1 MSTRTAPRN
10 LFRALVD
17 DAAVFP
23 PGNAPVPRAWEEH
36 LRLRRGGYADLLGPL
51 LVGTGHAAQLGQA
64 AAGAELAEPVAVAVV
79 SRPGTAVED
88 LLDAV
93 DLLRDVAAVQVVT
106 VETALD
112 PAGSWRR
119 ALSLGVPVAVEVD
132 RDRTQLPRS
141 LDEVATARSDGQGTV
156 VLAKLRTQA
165 TPQRPVPSPSELA
178 AFLLG
183 ADARHL
189 PVKLTGGLHHAVA
202 RRDDD
207 GRTLDRHGVL
217 NVLAALAAVDAG
229 ADELALVG
237 TLAEEDTDRLVD
249 VVAGLDEPAVAR
261 LRGRFRS
268 FGCCGVTDPLD
279 ELRELGLLTDRP

>member
-1 MSTRTAPRN
+1 MSTRTADRS

-51 LVGTGHAAQLGQA
+51 LVGTGHAAELGQV
-64 AAGAELAEPVAVAVV
+64 AGGDGDEAPVEVAVV
-79 SRPGTAVED
+79 SRPGADVDD
-88 LLDAV
+88 LLATV
-93 DLLRDVAAVQVVT
+93 KLLRGVAAVRVGS

-112 PAGSWRR
+112 LAGSWRR

-132 RDRTQLPRS
+132 RDSTNLPRA
-141 LDEVATARSDGQGTV
+141 LDEVRTAATDLPVT

-165 TPQRPVPSPSELA
+165 TPQQPVPSPSELA

-183 ADARHL
+183 ADAREL

-202 RRDDD
+202 RRGED
-207 GRTLDRHGVL
+207 GGTLDRHGVL
-217 NVLAALAAVDAG
+217 NVLAALAAVDDGAG
-229 ADELALVG
+229 ERALVE

-249 VVAGLDEPAVAR
+249 VVVGLDEPAVVR
-261 LRGRFRS
+261 VRSRFRS

-279 ELRELGLLTDRP
+279 ELRDLGLLTDRP

>member
-1 MSTRTAPRN
+1 MSTRTADRS

-51 LVGTGHAAQLGQA
+51 LVGTGHAAELGQV
-64 AAGAELAEPVAVAVV
+64 AGGDGDEAPVEVAVV
-79 SRPGTAVED
+79 SRPGADVDD
-88 LLDAV
+88 LLATV
-93 DLLRDVAAVQVVT
+93 KLLRGVAAVRVGS

-112 PAGSWRR
+112 LAGSWRR

-132 RDRTQLPRS
+132 RDSTNLPRA
-141 LDEVATARSDGQGTV
+141 LDEVRTAATDLPVT

-165 TPQRPVPSPSELA
+165 TPQQPVPSPSELA

-183 ADARHL
+183 ADAREL

-202 RRDDD
+202 RRGDD
-207 GRTLDRHGVL
+207 GGTLDRHGVL
-217 NVLAALAAVDAG
+217 NVLAALAAIDDG
-229 ADELALVG
+229 ADEQALVE
-237 TLAEEDTDRLVD
+237 TLADEDTDRLVD
-249 VVAGLDEPAVAR
+249 VVVGLDEPAAAR
-261 LRGRFRS
+261 LRRRFRS

-279 ELRELGLLTDRP
+279 ELRDLGLLTDRP

>member
-1 MSTRTAPRN
+1 MSTRTADRS

-51 LVGTGHAAQLGQA
+51 LVGTGHAAELGQV
-64 AAGAELAEPVAVAVV
+64 AGGDGDEAPVEVAVV
-79 SRPGTAVED
+79 SRPGADVDD
-88 LLDAV
+88 LLATV
-93 DLLRDVAAVQVVT
+93 KLLRGVAAVRVGS

-112 PAGSWRR
+112 LAGSWRR

-132 RDRTQLPRS
+132 RDSTNLPRA
-141 LDEVATARSDGQGTV
+141 LDEVRTAATDLPVT

-165 TPQRPVPSPSELA
+165 TPQQPVPSPSELA

-183 ADARHL
+183 ADAREL

-202 RRDDD
+202 RRGDD
-207 GRTLDRHGVL
+207 GGTLDRHGVL
-217 NVLAALAAVDAG
+217 NVLAALAAVDDGAG
-229 ADELALVG
+229 ERALVE

-249 VVAGLDEPAVAR
+249 VVVGLDEPAVVR
-261 LRGRFRS
+261 VRSRFRS

-279 ELRELGLLTDRP
+279 ELRDLGLLTDRP

>member
-1 MSTRTAPRN
+1 MSTRTADRS

-51 LVGTGHAAQLGQA
+51 LVGTGHAAELGQV
-64 AAGAELAEPVAVAVV
+64 AGGDGDEAPVEVAVV
-79 SRPGTAVED
+79 SRPGADVDD
-88 LLDAV
+88 LLATV
-93 DLLRDVAAVQVVT
+93 KLLRGVAAVRVGS

-112 PAGSWRR
+112 LAGSWRR

-132 RDRTQLPRS
+132 RDSTNLPRA
-141 LDEVATARSDGQGTV
+141 LDEVRTAATDLPVT

-165 TPQRPVPSPSELA
+165 TPQQPVPSPSELA

-183 ADARHL
+183 ADAREL

-202 RRDDD
+202 RRGDD
-207 GRTLDRHGVL
+207 GGTLDRHGVL
-217 NVLAALAAVDAG
+217 NVLAALAAIDDG
-229 ADELALVG
+229 ADEQVLVE
-237 TLAEEDTDRLVD
+237 TLADEDTDRLVD
-249 VVAGLDEPAVAR
+249 VVVGLDEPAVVR
-261 LRGRFRS
+261 VRSRFRS

-279 ELRELGLLTDRP
+279 ELRDLGLLTERP

>member
-1 MSTRTAPRN
+1 MSTRTADRS

-51 LVGTGHAAQLGQA
+51 LVGTGHAAELGQV
-64 AAGAELAEPVAVAVV
+64 AGGDGDEAPVEVAVV
-79 SRPGTAVED
+79 SRPGADVDD
-88 LLDAV
+88 LLATV
-93 DLLRDVAAVQVVT
+93 KLLRGVAAVRVGS

-112 PAGSWRR
+112 LAGSWRR

-132 RDRTQLPRS
+132 RDSTNLPRA
-141 LDEVATARSDGQGTV
+141 LDEVRTAATDLPVT

-165 TPQRPVPSPSELA
+165 TPQQPVPSPSELA

-183 ADARHL
+183 ADAREL

-202 RRDDD
+202 RRGDD
-207 GRTLDRHGVL
+207 GGTLDRHGVL
-217 NVLAALAAVDAG
+217 NVLAALAAVDDGAG
-229 ADELALVG
+229 ERALVE

-249 VVAGLDEPAVAR
+249 VVVGLDEPAAAR
-261 LRGRFRS
+261 LRRRFRS

-279 ELRELGLLTDRP
+279 ELRDLGLLTDRP

>member
-1 MSTRTAPRN
+1 MSTRTADRS

-51 LVGTGHAAQLGQA
+51 LVGTGHAAELGQV
-64 AAGAELAEPVAVAVV
+64 AGGDGDEAPVEVAVV
-79 SRPGTAVED
+79 SRPGADVDD
-88 LLDAV
+88 LLATV
-93 DLLRDVAAVQVVT
+93 KLLRGVAAVRVGS

-112 PAGSWRR
+112 LAGSWRR

-132 RDRTQLPRS
+132 RDSTNLPRA
-141 LDEVATARSDGQGTV
+141 LDEVRTAATDLPVT

-165 TPQRPVPSPSELA
+165 TPQQPVPSPSELA

-183 ADARHL
+183 ADAREL

-202 RRDDD
+202 RRGDD
-207 GRTLDRHGVL
+207 GGTLDRHGVL
-217 NVLAALAAVDAG
+217 NVLAALAAVDDG
-229 ADELALVG
+229 ADEQALVE
-237 TLAEEDTDRLVD
+237 TLADEDTDRLVD
-249 VVAGLDEPAVAR
+249 VVVGLDEPAVVR
-261 LRGRFRS
+261 VRSRFRS

-279 ELRELGLLTDRP
+279 ELRDLGLLTDRP

>member
-1 MSTRTAPRN
+1 MSTRTADRS

-51 LVGTGHAAQLGQA
+51 LVGTGHAAELGQV
-64 AAGAELAEPVAVAVV
+64 AGGDGDEAPVEVAVV
-79 SRPGTAVED
+79 SRPGADVDD
-88 LLDAV
+88 LLATV
-93 DLLRDVAAVQVVT
+93 KLLRGVAAVRVGS

-112 PAGSWRR
+112 LAGSWRR

-132 RDRTQLPRS
+132 RDSTNLPRA
-141 LDEVATARSDGQGTV
+141 LDEVRTAATDLPVT

-165 TPQRPVPSPSELA
+165 TPQQPVPSPSELA

-183 ADARHL
+183 ADAREL

-202 RRDDD
+202 RRGDD
-207 GRTLDRHGVL
+207 GGTLDRHGVL
-217 NVLAALAAVDAG
+217 NVLAALAAVDDGAG
-229 ADELALVG
+229 ERALVE

-249 VVAGLDEPAVAR
+249 VVVGLDEPAAAR
-261 LRGRFRS
+261 LRRRFRS

-279 ELRELGLLTDRP
+279 ELRDLGLLTERP

>member
-1 MSTRTAPRN
+1 MSTRTADRS

-51 LVGTGHAAQLGQA
+51 LVGTGHAAELGQV
-64 AAGAELAEPVAVAVV
+64 AGGDGDEAPVEVAVV
-79 SRPGTAVED
+79 SRPGADVDD
-88 LLDAV
+88 LLATV
-93 DLLRDVAAVQVVT
+93 KLLRGVAAVRVGS

-112 PAGSWRR
+112 LAGSWRR

-132 RDRTQLPRS
+132 RDSTNLPRA
-141 LDEVATARSDGQGTV
+141 LDEVRTAATDLPVT

-165 TPQRPVPSPSELA
+165 TPQQPVPSPSELA

-183 ADARHL
+183 ADAREL

-202 RRDDD
+202 RRGDD
-207 GRTLDRHGVL
+207 GGTLDRHGVL
-217 NVLAALAAVDAG
+217 NVLAALAAIDDG
-229 ADELALVG
+229 ADEQVLVE
-237 TLAEEDTDRLVD
+237 TLADEDTDRLVD
-249 VVAGLDEPAVAR
+249 VVVGLDEPAVVR
-261 LRGRFRS
+261 VRSRFRS

-279 ELRELGLLTDRP
+279 ELRDLGLLTDRP

>member
-1 MSTRTAPRN
+1 MSTRTADRS

-51 LVGTGHAAQLGQA
+51 LVGTGHAAELGQV
-64 AAGAELAEPVAVAVV
+64 AGGDGDEAPVEVAVV
-79 SRPGTAVED
+79 SRPGADVDD
-88 LLDAV
+88 LLATV
-93 DLLRDVAAVQVVT
+93 KLLRGVAAVRVGS

-112 PAGSWRR
+112 LAGSWRR

-132 RDRTQLPRS
+132 RDSTNLPRA
-141 LDEVATARSDGQGTV
+141 LDEVRTAATDLPVT

-165 TPQRPVPSPSELA
+165 TPQQPVPSPSELA

-183 ADARHL
+183 ADAREL

-202 RRDDD
+202 RRGDD
-207 GRTLDRHGVL
+207 GGTLDRHGVL
-217 NVLAALAAVDAG
+217 NVLAALAAIDDG
-229 ADELALVG
+229 ADEQALVE
-237 TLAEEDTDRLVD
+237 TLADEDTDRLVD
-249 VVAGLDEPAVAR
+249 VVVGLDEPAAAR
-261 LRGRFRS
+261 LRRRFRS

-279 ELRELGLLTDRP
+279 ELRDLGLLTERP

>member
-1 MSTRTAPRN
+1 MSTRTADRS

-51 LVGTGHAAQLGQA
+51 LVGTGHAAELGQV
-64 AAGAELAEPVAVAVV
+64 AGGDGDEAPVEVAVV
-79 SRPGTAVED
+79 SRPGADVDD
-88 LLDAV
+88 LLATV
-93 DLLRDVAAVQVVT
+93 KLLRGVAAVRVGS

-112 PAGSWRR
+112 LAGSWRR

-132 RDRTQLPRS
+132 RDQDRLAKA
-141 LDEVATARSDGQGTV
+141 LDEVRTAATDLPEA

-165 TPQRPVPSPSELA
+165 TPQQPVPSPSELA

-183 ADARHL
+183 ADAREL

-202 RRDDD
+202 RRGDD
-207 GRTLDRHGVL
+207 GGTLDRHGVL
-217 NVLAALAAVDAG
+217 NVLAALAAIDDG
-229 ADELALVG
+229 ADEQALVE
-237 TLAEEDTDRLVD
+237 TLADEDTDRLID
-249 VVAGLDEPAVAR
+249 VVVGLDEPAVVR
-261 LRGRFRS
+261 VRSRFRS

-279 ELRELGLLTDRP
+279 ELRDLGLLTDRP

>member
-1 MSTRTAPRN
+1 MSTRTADRS

-51 LVGTGHAAQLGQA
+51 LVGTGHAAELGQV
-64 AAGAELAEPVAVAVV
+64 AGGDGDEAPVEVAVV
-79 SRPGTAVED
+79 SRPGADVDD
-88 LLDAV
+88 LLATV
-93 DLLRDVAAVQVVT
+93 KLLRGVAAVRVGS

-112 PAGSWRR
+112 LAGSWRR

-132 RDRTQLPRS
+132 RDSTNLPRA
-141 LDEVATARSDGQGTV
+141 LDEVRTAATDLPVT

-165 TPQRPVPSPSELA
+165 TPQQPVPSPSELA

-183 ADARHL
+183 ADAREL

-202 RRDDD
+202 RRGDD
-207 GRTLDRHGVL
+207 GGTLDRHGVL
-217 NVLAALAAVDAG
+217 NVLAALAAVDDG
-229 ADELALVG
+229 ADEQALVE
-237 TLAEEDTDRLVD
+237 TLADEDTDRLVD
-249 VVAGLDEPAVAR
+249 VVVGLDEPAVVR
-261 LRGRFRS
+261 VRSRFRS

-279 ELRELGLLTDRP
+279 ELRDLGLLTERP

>member
-1 MSTRTAPRN
+1 MSTRTADRS

-36 LRLRRGGYADLLGPL
+36 LRLRRGGYGDLLGPL
-51 LVGTGHAAQLGQA
+51 LVGSGHAAELGQV
-64 AAGAELAEPVAVAVV
+64 AGGDGDEAPVEVAVV
-79 SRPGTAVED
+79 SRPGADVDD
-88 LLDAV
+88 LLATV
-93 DLLRDVAAVQVVT
+93 KLLRGVAAVRVGS

-112 PAGSWRR
+112 LAGSWRR

-132 RDRTQLPRS
+132 RDSTNLPRA
-141 LDEVATARSDGQGTV
+141 LDEVRTAATDLPVT

-165 TPQRPVPSPSELA
+165 TPQQPVPSPSELA

-183 ADARHL
+183 ADAREL

-202 RRDDD
+202 RRGDD
-207 GRTLDRHGVL
+207 GGTLDRHGVL
-217 NVLAALAAVDAG
+217 NVLAALAAVDDG
-229 ADELALVG
+229 ADEQALVE
-237 TLAEEDTDRLVD
+237 TLADEDTDRLVD
-249 VVAGLDEPAVAR
+249 VVVGLDEPAVVR
-261 LRGRFRS
+261 VRSRFRS

-279 ELRELGLLTDRP
+279 ELRDLGLLTDRP

>member
-1 MSTRTAPRN
+1 MSTRTADRS

-51 LVGTGHAAQLGQA
+51 LVGTGHAAELGQV
-64 AAGAELAEPVAVAVV
+64 AGGDGDEAPVEVAVV
-79 SRPGTAVED
+79 SRPGADVDD
-88 LLDAV
+88 LLATV
-93 DLLRDVAAVQVVT
+93 KLLRGVAAVRVGS

-112 PAGSWRR
+112 LAGSWRR

-132 RDRTQLPRS
+132 RDSTNLPRA
-141 LDEVATARSDGQGTV
+141 LDEVRTAATDLPVT

-165 TPQRPVPSPSELA
+165 TPQQPVPSPSELA

-183 ADARHL
+183 ADAREL
-189 PVKLTGGLHHAVA
+189 PVKLTGGLHHDVA
-202 RRDDD
+202 RRGDD
-207 GRTLDRHGVL
+207 GGTLDRHGVL
-217 NVLAALAAVDAG
+217 NVLAALAAVDDGAG
-229 ADELALVG
+229 ERALVE

-249 VVAGLDEPAVAR
+249 VVVGLDEPAAAR
-261 LRGRFRS
+261 LRRRFRS

-279 ELRELGLLTDRP
+279 ELRDLGLLTDRP

>member
-1 MSTRTAPRN
+1 MSTRTADRS

-51 LVGTGHAAQLGQA
+51 LVGTGHAAELGQV
-64 AAGAELAEPVAVAVV
+64 AGGDGDEAPVEVAVV
-79 SRPGTAVED
+79 SRPGADVDD
-88 LLDAV
+88 LLATV
-93 DLLRDVAAVQVVT
+93 KLLRGVAAVRVGS

-112 PAGSWRR
+112 LAGSWRR

-132 RDRTQLPRS
+132 RDSTNLPRA
-141 LDEVATARSDGQGTV
+141 LDEVRTAATDLPVT

-165 TPQRPVPSPSELA
+165 TPQQPVPSPSELA

-183 ADARHL
+183 ADAREL

-202 RRDDD
+202 RRGDD
-207 GRTLDRHGVL
+207 GGTLDRHGVL
-217 NVLAALAAVDAG
+217 NVLAALAAIDDG
-229 ADELALVG
+229 ADEQALVE
-237 TLAEEDTDRLVD
+237 TLADEDTDRLVD
-249 VVAGLDEPAVAR
+249 VVVGLDEPAVVR
-261 LRGRFRS
+261 VRSRFRS

-279 ELRELGLLTDRP
+279 ELRDLGLLTDRP

>member
-1 MSTRTAPRN
+1 MSTRTADRS

-51 LVGTGHAAQLGQA
+51 LVGTGHAAELGQV
-64 AAGAELAEPVAVAVV
+64 AGGDGDEAPVEVAVV
-79 SRPGTAVED
+79 SRPGADVDD
-88 LLDAV
+88 LLATV
-93 DLLRDVAAVQVVT
+93 ELLRGVAAVRVGS

-112 PAGSWRR
+112 LAGSWRR

-132 RDRTQLPRS
+132 RDSTNLPRA
-141 LDEVATARSDGQGTV
+141 LDEVRTAATDLPVT

-165 TPQRPVPSPSELA
+165 TPQQPVPSPSELA

-183 ADARHL
+183 ADAREL

-202 RRDDD
+202 RRGDD
-207 GRTLDRHGVL
+207 GGTLDRHGVL
-217 NVLAALAAVDAG
+217 NVLAALAAIDDG
-229 ADELALVG
+229 ADEQALVE
-237 TLAEEDTDRLVD
+237 TLADEDTDRLID
-249 VVAGLDEPAVAR
+249 VVVGLDEPAVVR
-261 LRGRFRS
+261 VRSRFRS

-279 ELRELGLLTDRP
+279 ELRDLGLLTDRP